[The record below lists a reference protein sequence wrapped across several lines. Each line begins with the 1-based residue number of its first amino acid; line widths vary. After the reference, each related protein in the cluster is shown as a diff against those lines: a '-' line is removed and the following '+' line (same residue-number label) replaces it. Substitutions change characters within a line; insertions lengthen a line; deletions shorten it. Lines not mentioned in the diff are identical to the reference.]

1 MVLTSKDGYRIIKEV
16 MEEEQEKYPRPVVK
30 QVLPL
35 KAESKILSIFLLHTR
50 ARYAIINE
58 INLWRW
64 LY

>member
-1 MVLTSKDGYRIIKEV
+1 

-35 KAESKILSIFLLHTR
+35 KAESKILSIFLLHAR
-50 ARYAIINE
+50 ARYAIIDE